1 MKKKLL
7 FIAMLVSLYT
17 QAQIAV
23 ESFEQETF
31 PPPGWEIYQNEV
43 GTNNI
48 WRHNPLNNSNRPAH
62 TGNRAAFLDRVNISG
77 AVNPQDWLVT
87 PPMTFGPENDA
98 ISFFSR
104 LTATGDQ
111 GSTYR
116 IMIKPVTVG
125 PSGDFGSYVEL
136 QNWTELEINPVQEE
150 YTQQIVPIPS
160 VYYGSEVWIAF
171 VMTSVNGG
179 DRWLLDDVSMG
190 TLNLC
195 QPPFSLS
202 TSNITSTS
210 ATLNWGVYNA
220 SQWEVEVI
228 SAAEAFTGNAVA
240 TVSVNSY
247 TATGLA
253 EGDYKFRVRALCDN
267 GETSGWSQPFNFTTI
282 NANIIT
288 GTLRFDT
295 NGDGDCENNNIIP
308 FTQILVNI
316 NNTNSYSVYTN
327 SQGIFTLQGLPLGST
342 TIELTPVLQANFP
355 QAAPTV
361 TEINFTTGESIAHI
375 DICLP
380 QPEIVNNTSVTLIP
394 VGQARPGFYSSYKVT
409 VKNNNIATI
418 TNAVATLTFDDA
430 RLDFNSAQI
439 PGTNSGNT
447 VTFNAGALNPF
458 ETRTY
463 NITFYVLPPDTN
475 IGGEMLVFDA
485 TVTQDQTDAYPEDN
499 TVALNQV
506 IVNSYDPN
514 DITVHEGAHIREEQ
528 KNNFLTYTI
537 RFQNTGTASAINIR
551 LENVLD
557 DKMDFN
563 TFQPLISSHS
573 YTAKRTGN
581 LLEFMYEN
589 INLPDSTANEA
600 ASHGY
605 ITYRI
610 KPKST
615 AAVGDVFLNSAGI
628 YFDFNPAI
636 VTNTVTTE
644 IIENLGINE
653 NDMYST
659 ILYPNPVKNKLY
671 ISINTGDTLQ
681 NISVYDNSGRLCHT
695 TINPDSSIDLHA
707 LPAGLY
713 FVKVTTQKG
722 VFSHKVIKQ

>member
-1 MKKKLL
+1 M
-7 FIAMLVSLYT
+7 
-17 QAQIAV
+17 
-23 ESFEQETF
+23 
-31 PPPGWEIYQNEV
+31 

-48 WRHNPLNNSNRPAH
+48 WRHNPLNNPNRPAH

-77 AVNPQDWLVT
+77 TVNPQDWLVT

-111 GSTYR
+111 GTTYR
-116 IMIKPVTVG
+116 VMIKPVTVG
-125 PSGDFGSYVEL
+125 SSGDFGGYVEL

-150 YTQQIVPIPS
+150 YTQQIVAIPS

-195 QPPFSLS
+195 QPPFSLN
-202 TSNITSTS
+202 TGNITVSS
-210 ATLNWGVYNA
+210 ATLNWGIYNA

-228 SAAEAFTGNAVA
+228 PATGEFTGNPTA
-240 TVSVNSY
+240 TVTVNSY
-247 TATGLA
+247 TVTGLT
-253 EGDYKFRVRALCDN
+253 EGNYKFRVRALCNN
-267 GETSGWSQPFNFTTI
+267 GETSNWSQSFNFTTGYD
-282 NANIIT
+282 NTIT
-288 GTLRFDT
+288 GIVRYDT
-295 NGDGDCENNNIIP
+295 DGDGTCNDINIMP
-308 FTQILVNI
+308 NTQIQVNI
-316 NNTNSYSVYTN
+316 NDTQTYSVYTN
-327 SQGIFTLQGLPLGST
+327 SQGMYTISGLPLEST
-342 TIELTPVLQANFP
+342 VTLQPVLPAGFP
-355 QAAPTV
+355 QIAPIIENITFNGNQDSA
-361 TEINFTTGESIAHI
+361 TIN
-375 DICLP
+375 ICLP

-394 VGQARPGFYSSYKVT
+394 VGQARPGFYASYKVT

-418 TNAVATLTFDDA
+418 TNAVANLTFDDS
-430 RLDFNSAQI
+430 RLDFYSAQN
-439 PGTNSGNT
+439 PGTNTGNV
-447 VTFNAGALNPF
+447 VTFSAGTLNPF
-458 ETRTY
+458 ETRIY
-463 NITFYVLPPDTN
+463 NITFYVLPPNTN
-475 IGGEMLVFDA
+475 IGGEILVFDA
-485 TVTQDQTDAYPEDN
+485 IVTQDQADAYPDDN
-499 TVALNQV
+499 TTVLNQE

-514 DITVHEGAHIREEQ
+514 DITVHEGAYIREEQ

-551 LENVLD
+551 LENILD

-563 TFQPLISSHS
+563 TFQPLISSHN

-581 LLEFMYEN
+581 LLEFMYDN

-644 IIENLGINE
+644 IIKNLGINE
-653 NDMYST
+653 NGMYST
-659 ILYPNPVKNKLY
+659 VIYPNPVKNTLY
-671 ISINTGDTLQ
+671 ISISTSDILQ

-695 TINPDSSIDLHA
+695 TINPDTSIDLHT

-713 FVKVTTQKG
+713 FVMVITQKG
-722 VFSHKVIKQ
+722 VFNHKVIKQ